1 MIESNIS
8 SDRELLFDFESFPPE
23 GKHWGHV
30 LLLPDTRLIAIT
42 RSPGMCSIL
51 ICFHDLCSNNWIRIV
66 QLASQMQSSDI
77 MASMYCIVEV
87 CILHILVADLYSS
100 SSPTP
105 TFSLSAL
112 MIIVKWT
119 WKEFYNCLVHDY
131 HHCDYQSG
139 PNLHL
144 PTLLLFAWFV
154 FTCKR
159 Q

>member
-1 MIESNIS
+1 MNFYLILNLIT
-8 SDRELLFDFESFPPE
+8 FPPE

-66 QLASQMQSSDI
+66 QIASQMQSSDI
-77 MASMYCIVEV
+77 MASMYCTVEV